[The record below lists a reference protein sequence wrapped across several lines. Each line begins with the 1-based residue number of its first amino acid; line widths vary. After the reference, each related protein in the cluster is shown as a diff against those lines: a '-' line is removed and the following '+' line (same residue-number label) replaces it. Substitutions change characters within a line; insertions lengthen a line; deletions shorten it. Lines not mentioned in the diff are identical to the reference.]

1 MQREHLSEASEL
13 EQAMLTCDALFEAMT
28 KSYQRLEN
36 SFQQISGQTH
46 SESTA
51 LEIERLTSII
61 QALPSGVVILD
72 GRGIVAQCN
81 PAAEH
86 LLGVPLHGHPWREI
100 IARAFAPKSDDGHD
114 ISLADGRVVNISTN
128 PLGKQPGQVIL
139 IHDVTNTRRLQEK
152 LNHSRRLTAL
162 GEMTASMAHQ
172 IRTPLA
178 AALLYCAQL
187 NHAQLDEARRGKL
200 THKIIAL
207 VSELEHL
214 VNDMLLFAK
223 DGLSSTETFS
233 LNELVCELC
242 GDYESTLATSTI
254 QLRKEITTDPIALCG
269 NRQMLKSALQNL
281 VDNAVHALGTRGE
294 IKVSVQPAAG
304 NSVDVLIEDNGPGI
318 AAELTDKVFEPFFTT
333 SASGTG
339 LGLAVVRRIAQAHG
353 GDVWLSSPPGQGAT
367 FGVRLPIA
375 AAHRASAAYPTPLM
389 KAAG

>member
-1 MQREHLSEASEL
+1 MQQEHLNEAGEL
-13 EQAMLTCDALFEAMT
+13 EQALATCGALFEVMT
-28 KSYQRLEN
+28 KSYQRLEH
-36 SFQQISGQTH
+36 SFQQISSQTR
-46 SESTA
+46 SETTA
-51 LEIERLTSII
+51 LEIERLSSII

-81 PAAEH
+81 PAAEN
-86 LLGVPLHGHPWREI
+86 LLGVPLYGQPWREI

-114 ISLADGRVVNISTN
+114 ISLADGRIVNISTN
-128 PLGKQPGQVIL
+128 PLGRQPGQVIL
-139 IHDVTNTRRLQEK
+139 IHDVTNTRRLQDK

-172 IRTPLA
+172 IRTPLS
-178 AALLYCAQL
+178 AALLYCSQL

-233 LNELVCELC
+233 LNDLVSELC
-242 GDYESTLATSTI
+242 GDYAPTLAGAI
-254 QLRKEITTDPIALCG
+254 QLRKECEAAPIALCG
-269 NRQMLKSALQNL
+269 NRQMLKSAVQNL
-281 VDNAVHALGTRGE
+281 VDNAMHALGAHGE
-294 IKVSVQPAAG
+294 ITISVRRAAG
-304 NSVDVLIEDNGPGI
+304 NSVDVLVADNGPGI
-318 AAELTDKVFEPFFTT
+318 AAELKEKIFEPFFTT

-339 LGLAVVRRIAQAHG
+339 LGLAVVRQIAQAHG
-353 GDVWLSSPPGQGAT
+353 GEVWVESQPGGGAT
-367 FGVRLPIA
+367 FGVRLPMA
-375 AAHRASAAYPTPLM
+375 AAHRSSAEHPAPLM